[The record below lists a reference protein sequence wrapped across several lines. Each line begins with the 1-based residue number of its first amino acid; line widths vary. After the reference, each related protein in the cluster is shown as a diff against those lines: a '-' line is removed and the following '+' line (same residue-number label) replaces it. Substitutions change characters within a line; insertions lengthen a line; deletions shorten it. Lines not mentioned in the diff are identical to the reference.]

1 MADGKIVIAV
11 DADAKKAQKELDS
24 LSAKIDKMEAKLNED
39 TGTQSGLKKELDAAL
54 QAAKQTE
61 DALKSLRSE
70 ADRLKDITSGSASA
84 NPAEYIDAYSR
95 QAEVAAQIK
104 EQEQLLAQQNKT
116 AESLGNQYAKITD
129 KVINQTAALDAA
141 KTKAGELVQQ
151 ITNASGASAKMA
163 EASARVEKSMDK
175 FGRRLGNLFN
185 RALVF
190 TVISRGLS
198 QLRSWIGKTIMKS
211 DEARAAVAKLKGAL
225 LTLAQPIMKV
235 VIPAFVLLVNVLTR
249 IVNALATLV
258 SKLFGTSF
266 SKSAS
271 EAAAAYGE
279 EAEAISGVGDA
290 AEKAGKSM
298 ASFDEINQ
306 LSGDSGTGGSA
317 GAGGGIGAD
326 TIAPDF
332 SAMVKDQLTSI
343 TELFAGA
350 ALLALGAIL
359 TFSGANIP
367 LGIALM
373 ALGAL
378 AVWDVVSNHWGEIA
392 EILQGQVGLVT
403 AIVSTA
409 LLAIGAILVFSGAN
423 IPLGL
428 GLMIAGAIG
437 LAATVAANWGAIT
450 EALQGPIGAIT
461 AIVSGAL
468 FVVGAILAFS
478 GANIPLGIGLMV
490 AGAAGL
496 AAVAAVNWNTITET
510 LRGPIGGIVAIVG
523 AALLALGAILA
534 FSGANLPLGIGLM
547 VAGAAGLAAVAAV
560 NWNTITETLRGPIGG
575 IVAIVGAALLALG
588 AILAFSGAN
597 LPLGIGLMVAGAAGL
612 AATSAINWDTIKAK
626 LQGPIGKIT
635 AIVSAALLAIGAILA
650 FTGANI
656 PLGVG
661 LMAAGAIGLA
671 ATVAVNWNTIQGKM
685 QGPLGKITAI
695 VGGALLALG
704 AVLLFT
710 GAGIPLGLG
719 LLAAGGVSL
728 AAAIAPN
735 WNFITEKLKDCWGKI
750 KDFWKKNIAP
760 VFTGEWWA
768 NLAKNAMNGLI
779 AQIENGI
786 NSALGGLGGLVNG
799 AIRLLNKVPGV
810 DLGTVSWG
818 NVQLPRL
825 ASGAVIPP
833 NREFMAVLGD
843 QKSGTNIET
852 PLSTMVQ
859 AFKQA
864 MNENG
869 GVGARQMT
877 VVLQLDRRE
886 LGRAVYQLNNE
897 ESQRVGVR
905 LAGVKA

>member
-1 MADGKIVIAV
+1 MADGKIVVTV
-11 DADAKKAQKELDS
+11 DADAKKAQKELDT

-54 QAAKQTE
+54 QSAKQTE

-70 ADRLKDITSGSASA
+70 ADRLKGITSGNASA

-104 EQEQLLAQQNKT
+104 EQEQLLVQQNKT
-116 AESLGNQYAKITD
+116 AEKLGSQYAKITD
-129 KVINQTAALDAA
+129 KVITQTDALDAA

-163 EASARVEKSMDK
+163 EVSASVEKSMNK
-175 FGRRLGNLFN
+175 FGRRLSGVL
-185 RALVF
+185 RSALVF
-190 TVISRGLS
+190 TVLSRGLS
-198 QLRSWIGKTIMKS
+198 QLRSWLSQTIMQN
-211 DEARAAVAKLKGAL
+211 EAARAAVARLKGAL
-225 LTLAQPIMKV
+225 LTLAQPLLKV
-235 VIPAFVLLVNVLTR
+235 VIPAFVLFVNVLTR
-249 IVNALATLV
+249 IVTAIATLV
-258 SKLFGTSF
+258 SKIFGTSYAQ
-266 SKSAS
+266 SAAD
-271 EAAAAYGE
+271 AAAAYDDE
-279 EAEAISGVGDA
+279 SEAIAGVGDA
-290 AEKAGKSM
+290 AKKAGKSL
-298 ASFDEINQ
+298 ANFDEINQ
-306 LSGDSGTGGSA
+306 LSSNSDSSGGGAS
-317 GAGGGIGAD
+317 AGGGIGD
-326 TIAPDF
+326 GSIAPDF
-332 SAMVKDQLTSI
+332 SAMIKDQLTSI
-343 TELFAGA
+343 TELFVGA

-373 ALGAL
+373 AVGAL
-378 AVWDVVSNHWGEIA
+378 AVWDAVSNHWGEIA
-392 EILQGQVGLVT
+392 GILQGQVGLIT

-409 LLAIGAILVFSGAN
+409 LLAIGALLVFSGAN

-428 GLMIAGAIG
+428 GLMIAGAVG
-437 LAATVAANWGAIT
+437 LAATVAANWGSIT
-450 EALQGPIGAIT
+450 EALQGPIGIIT

-468 FVVGAILAFS
+468 LVVGAILAFS
-478 GANIPLGIGLMV
+478 GANIPIGIGLMA
-490 AGAAGL
+490 AGAVGL
-496 AAVAAVNWNTITET
+496 AAVAAVNWDTITAA
-510 LRGPIGGIVAIVG
+510 LRGPVG
-523 AALLALGAILA
+523 
-534 FSGANLPLGIGLM
+534 N
-547 VAGAAGLAAVAAV
+547 
-560 NWNTITETLRGPIGG
+560 

-612 AATSAINWDTIKAK
+612 AATATINWDTIKTK

-635 AIVSAALLAIGAILA
+635 AIVSAALLAVGAILA
-650 FTGANI
+650 FTGASL
-656 PLGVG
+656 PLGIG

-671 ATVAVNWNTIQGKM
+671 ATAAVNWNTIQEKM
-685 QGPLGKITAI
+685 KGPLGKITAI

-735 WNFITEKLKDCWGKI
+735 WDFIVNKVKDCWGKI

-779 AQIENGI
+779 AEIESGI
-786 NSALGGLGGLVNG
+786 NRALGGLGGLVNG

-810 DLGTVSWG
+810 DIGNVSWG

-852 PLSTMVQ
+852 PLATMVQ

-864 MNENG
+864 MTET
-869 GVGARQMT
+869 GVAGSRQMT
-877 VVLQLDRRE
+877 VIFQLDRRE
-886 LGRAVYQLNNE
+886 LGRTIYQLNNE
-897 ESQRVGVR
+897 ETQRVGVK
-905 LAGVKA
+905 LAGVKT

>member
-11 DADAKKAQKELDS
+11 DADAKKAQKELDT

-39 TGTQSGLKKELDAAL
+39 TGTQSGIKKELDAAL

-70 ADRLKDITSGSASA
+70 ADRLKGITSGSASA

-104 EQEQLLAQQNKT
+104 EQEQLLVQQNKT
-116 AESLGNQYAKITD
+116 AEKLGSQYAKITD
-129 KVINQTAALDAA
+129 KVINQAAALDAA
-141 KTKAGELVQQ
+141 KAKAGELVQQ
-151 ITNASGASAKMA
+151 ITNASGASARMA
-163 EASARVEKSMDK
+163 EASARVEKSMNK
-175 FGRRLGNLFN
+175 FGRRLSGVL
-185 RALVF
+185 RSALVF
-190 TVISRGLS
+190 TVLSRGLS
-198 QLRSWIGKTIMKS
+198 QLRSWLGETIMQN
-211 DEARAAVAKLKGAL
+211 EAARAAVARLKGAL
-225 LTLAQPIMKV
+225 LTLAQPLLKV
-235 VIPAFVLLVNVLTR
+235 VIPAFVLFVNVLTR
-249 IVNALATLV
+249 IVTAIATLV
-258 SKLFGTSF
+258 SKIFGTSYAQ
-266 SKSAS
+266 SAAD
-271 EAAAAYGE
+271 AAAAYDDE
-279 EAEAISGVGDA
+279 SEAIAGVGDA
-290 AEKAGKSM
+290 AKKAGKSL
-298 ASFDEINQ
+298 ANFDEINQ
-306 LSGDSGTGGSA
+306 LSSNSDSSGGGAS
-317 GAGGGIGAD
+317 AGGGIGD
-326 TIAPDF
+326 GSIAPDF
-332 SAMVKDQLTSI
+332 SAMIRDQLTSI
-343 TELFAGA
+343 TELFVGA

-373 ALGAL
+373 AVGAL
-378 AVWDVVSNHWGEIA
+378 AVWDAVSNHWGEIA
-392 EILQGQVGLVT
+392 GILQGQVGLIT

-409 LLAIGAILVFSGAN
+409 LLAIGALLVFSGAN

-428 GLMIAGAIG
+428 GLMIAGAVG
-437 LAATVAANWGAIT
+437 LAATVAANWGSIT
-450 EALQGPIGAIT
+450 EALQGPIGIIT

-468 FVVGAILAFS
+468 LVVGAILAFS
-478 GANIPLGIGLMV
+478 GANIPIGIGLMA
-490 AGAAGL
+490 AGAVGL
-496 AAVAAVNWNTITET
+496 AAVAAVNWDTITAA
-510 LRGPIGGIVAIVG
+510 LRGPVG
-523 AALLALGAILA
+523 
-534 FSGANLPLGIGLM
+534 N
-547 VAGAAGLAAVAAV
+547 
-560 NWNTITETLRGPIGG
+560 

-612 AATSAINWDTIKAK
+612 AATATINWDTIKTK

-635 AIVSAALLAIGAILA
+635 AIVSAALLAVGAILA
-650 FTGANI
+650 FTGASL
-656 PLGVG
+656 PLGIG

-671 ATVAVNWNTIQGKM
+671 ATAAVNWNTIQEKM
-685 QGPLGKITAI
+685 KGPLGKITAI

-735 WNFITEKLKDCWGKI
+735 WDFIVSKVKDCWGKI

-779 AQIENGI
+779 AEIESGI
-786 NSALGGLGGLVNG
+786 NRALGGLGGLVNG

-810 DLGTVSWG
+810 DIGNVSWG

-852 PLSTMVQ
+852 PLATMVQ

-864 MNENG
+864 MTET
-869 GVGARQMT
+869 GVAGSRQMT
-877 VVLQLDRRE
+877 VIFQLDRRE
-886 LGRAVYQLNNE
+886 LGRTIYQLNNE
-897 ESQRVGVR
+897 ETQRVGVK
-905 LAGVKA
+905 LAGVKT

>member
-1 MADGKIVIAV
+1 MADGKIVVTI
-11 DADAKKAQKELDS
+11 DADAKKAQKELDT

-54 QAAKQTE
+54 QSAKQTE

-70 ADRLKDITSGSASA
+70 ADRLKGITSGSASA

-104 EQEQLLAQQNKT
+104 EQEQLLVQQNKT
-116 AESLGNQYAKITD
+116 AEKLGSQYAKITD
-129 KVINQTAALDAA
+129 KVITQTDALDAA
-141 KTKAGELVQQ
+141 KAKAGELVQQ
-151 ITNASGASAKMA
+151 ITDASGASARMA
-163 EASARVEKSMDK
+163 EASARVEKSMNK
-175 FGRRLGNLFN
+175 FGRRLSGVL
-185 RALVF
+185 RSALVF
-190 TVISRGLS
+190 TVLSRGLS
-198 QLRSWIGKTIMKS
+198 QLRSWLGETIMQN
-211 DEARAAVAKLKGAL
+211 EAARASIAQLKAAF
-225 LTLAQPIMKV
+225 LTLAQPILEV
-235 VIPAFVLLVNVLTR
+235 VIPVFVKLVNILAQVVTAIAKFFGMLSGKSWSAQ
-249 IVNALATLV
+249 VSAAKGLNAE
-258 SKLFGTSF
+258 K
-266 SKSAS
+266 
-271 EAAAAYGE
+271 EALE
-279 EAEAISGVGDA
+279 GVGSA
-290 AEKAGKSM
+290 AEDASKSM
-298 ASFDEINQ
+298 AGFDEINQ
-306 LSGDSGTGGSA
+306 ITSNQASGGGA
-317 GAGGGIGAD
+317 GAGGGIGSD

-332 SAMVKDQLTSI
+332 SAMIKDQLTSI
-343 TELFAGA
+343 TELFVGA

-373 ALGAL
+373 AVGAL
-378 AVWDVVSNHWGEIA
+378 AVWDAVSNHWGEIA
-392 EILQGQVGLVT
+392 GILQGQVGLIT

-409 LLAIGAILVFSGAN
+409 LLAIGALLVFSGAN

-428 GLMIAGAIG
+428 GLMIAGAVG
-437 LAATVAANWGAIT
+437 LAATVAANWGSIT
-450 EALQGPIGAIT
+450 EALQGPIGIIT

-468 FVVGAILAFS
+468 LVVGAILAFS
-478 GANIPLGIGLMV
+478 GANIPIGIGLMA
-490 AGAAGL
+490 AGAVGL
-496 AAVAAVNWNTITET
+496 AAVAAVNWDTITAA
-510 LRGPIGGIVAIVG
+510 LRGPVG
-523 AALLALGAILA
+523 
-534 FSGANLPLGIGLM
+534 N
-547 VAGAAGLAAVAAV
+547 
-560 NWNTITETLRGPIGG
+560 

-612 AATSAINWDTIKAK
+612 AATATINWDTIKTK

-635 AIVSAALLAIGAILA
+635 AIVSAALLAVGAILA
-650 FTGANI
+650 FTGASL
-656 PLGVG
+656 PLGIG

-671 ATVAVNWNTIQGKM
+671 ATAAVNWNTIQEKM
-685 QGPLGKITAI
+685 KGPLGKITAI

-735 WNFITEKLKDCWGKI
+735 WDFIVSKVKDCWGKI

-779 AQIENGI
+779 AEIESGI
-786 NSALGGLGGLVNG
+786 NRALGGLGGLVNG

-810 DLGTVSWG
+810 DIGNVSWG

-833 NREFMAVLGD
+833 NSEFLAVLGD

-852 PLSTMVQ
+852 PLATMVQ

-864 MNENG
+864 MAETG
-869 GVGARQMT
+869 GMGGRNIT
-877 VVLQLDRRE
+877 VVMQVDKRE
-886 LGRAVYQLNNE
+886 FARAVYTANNDE
-897 ESQRVGVR
+897 TQRVGVR
-905 LAGVKA
+905 LSGVRT

>member
-11 DADAKKAQKELDS
+11 DADAKKAQKELDT

-39 TGTQSGLKKELDAAL
+39 TGTQNGLKKELDAAL
-54 QAAKQTE
+54 QSAKQTE

-70 ADRLKDITSGSASA
+70 ADRLKGITSGNTSA

-104 EQEQLLAQQNKT
+104 EQEQLLVQQNKT
-116 AESLGNQYAKITD
+116 AEKLGSQYAKITD
-129 KVINQTAALDAA
+129 KVITQTDALDAA

-163 EASARVEKSMDK
+163 EVSASVEKSMNK
-175 FGRRLGNLFN
+175 FGRRLSGVL
-185 RALVF
+185 RSALVF
-190 TVISRGLS
+190 TVLSRGLS
-198 QLRSWIGKTIMKS
+198 QLRSWLSQTIMQN
-211 DEARAAVAKLKGAL
+211 EAARAAVARLKGAL
-225 LTLAQPIMKV
+225 LTLAQPLLKV
-235 VIPAFVLLVNVLTR
+235 VIPAFVLFVNVLTR
-249 IVNALATLV
+249 IVTAIATLV
-258 SKLFGTSF
+258 SKIFGTSYAQ
-266 SKSAS
+266 SAAD
-271 EAAAAYGE
+271 AAAAYDDE
-279 EAEAISGVGDA
+279 SEAIAGVGDA
-290 AEKAGKSM
+290 AKKAGKSL
-298 ASFDEINQ
+298 ANFDEINQ
-306 LSGDSGTGGSA
+306 LSSNSDSSSGGA
-317 GAGGGIGAD
+317 GAGGGIGSD

-332 SAMVKDQLTSI
+332 SAMIKDQLTSI
-343 TELFAGA
+343 TELFVGA

-373 ALGAL
+373 AVGAL
-378 AVWDVVSNHWGEIA
+378 AVWDAVSNHWGEIA
-392 EILQGQVGLVT
+392 GILQGQVGLIT

-409 LLAIGAILVFSGAN
+409 LLAIGALLVFSGAN

-428 GLMIAGAIG
+428 GLMIAGAVG
-437 LAATVAANWGAIT
+437 LAATVAANWGSIT
-450 EALQGPIGAIT
+450 EALQGPIGIIT

-468 FVVGAILAFS
+468 LVVGAILAFS
-478 GANIPLGIGLMV
+478 GANIPIGIGLMA
-490 AGAAGL
+490 AGAVGL
-496 AAVAAVNWNTITET
+496 AAVAAVNWDTITAA
-510 LRGPIGGIVAIVG
+510 LRGPVG
-523 AALLALGAILA
+523 
-534 FSGANLPLGIGLM
+534 N
-547 VAGAAGLAAVAAV
+547 
-560 NWNTITETLRGPIGG
+560 

-612 AATSAINWDTIKAK
+612 AATATINWDTIKTK

-635 AIVSAALLAIGAILA
+635 AIVSAALLAVGAILA
-650 FTGANI
+650 FTGASL
-656 PLGVG
+656 PLGIG

-671 ATVAVNWNTIQGKM
+671 ATAAVNWNTIQEKM
-685 QGPLGKITAI
+685 KGPLGKITAI

-735 WNFITEKLKDCWGKI
+735 WDFIVSKVKDCWGKI

-779 AQIENGI
+779 AEIESGI
-786 NSALGGLGGLVNG
+786 NRALGGLGGLVNG

-810 DLGTVSWG
+810 DIGNVSWG

-852 PLSTMVQ
+852 PLATMVQ

-864 MNENG
+864 MNET
-869 GVGARQMT
+869 GVAGSRQMT
-877 VVLQLDRRE
+877 VIFQLDRRE
-886 LGRAVYQLNNE
+886 LGRTIYQLNNE
-897 ESQRVGVR
+897 ETQRVGVK
-905 LAGVKA
+905 LAGVKT